1 MLLIHTFMGLAMAA
15 GTVIVGL
22 VVLRPSP
29 QCLISLQYLCQATLY
44 GIGND
49 NNITIS
55 VFDFQ
60 LQLFFLIISAFLLL
74 LFRSVTAGAG
84 HGQRL
89 PRLRP
94 LRLALRILP
103 GRLPVRRSPIHA
115 GQGPCQAIRPRMEP
129 RPGRPLLANSLR
141 RPHSR

>member
-1 MLLIHTFMGLAMAA
+1 MTTSISIKRPGAA
-15 GTVIVGL
+15 RRRGRFGGQRFVADSHLHGFGHGGRHSHR
-22 VVLRPSP
+22 RPGRP
-29 QCLISLQYLCQATLY
+29 PAQPTMPHF
-44 GIGND
+44 
-49 NNITIS
+49 TS
-55 VFDFQ
+55 VFMSGHA
-60 LQLFFLIISAFLLL
+60 LWN
-74 LFRSVTAGAG
+74 RSVTAGAG

-103 GRLPVRRSPIHA
+103 GRLPVRRPPVHA

-129 RPGRPLLANSLR
+129 RLGRPLLANSLR